1 MTMTTTAAT
10 QAGFPRF
17 CSLLLLGNLLDGL
30 FTFAFL
36 QLGYVQ
42 EANPLMRW
50 MYGHSP
56 LAFMVFKLCTVQL
69 GMLILWMHRCRR
81 AAVLG
86 LQMTAGIYATVVAY
100 HCSIALS
107 LPV

>member
-1 MTMTTTAAT
+1 MAQTTTETGLSKACT
-10 QAGFPRF
+10 F
-17 CSLLLLGNLLDGL
+17 LLIGNLLDGL

-50 MYGHSP
+50 LYSGSP
-56 LAFMVFKLCTVQL
+56 LSFMLFKLCVVQL

-86 LQMTAGIYATVVAY
+86 MRMTAGMYSMIVAY
-100 HCSIALS
+100 HCSIVAS